1 MKDID
6 ALVSFCT
13 ELAELSRNI
22 ICSHPIQDMGH
33 EIKEDGSPVT
43 PVDRE
48 VEQRLRERIDARYP
62 YHGILGEEF
71 PNRDTDAERVW
82 VIDPIDG
89 TKQYATG
96 IPVYGTLIA
105 LAEARRFVLGVMD
118 FPATGDRWIGG
129 RDYPTCWNG
138 RPVTVAQCTGLC
150 RATVARGDSDR
161 GSAEEN
167 LGSSRL
173 TDAGSFSICGAGS
186 YGFAMVASGK
196 LDIAIDIGL
205 DPFDFAAPVAIVE
218 GAGGSATDWRGRPLT
233 LESQG
238 RTLFL
243 GNPDLLG
250 SVVDLLQA

>member
-1 MKDID
+1 MKEID
-6 ALVSFCT
+6 ELVAFSV
-13 ELAELSRNI
+13 ELADLSRSI
-22 ICSHPIQDMGH
+22 IRSHSILDVNH
-33 EIKEDGSPVT
+33 EIKDDGSPVT
-43 PVDRE
+43 SVDRE
-48 VEQRLRERIDARYP
+48 VEQRLRECIDARYP
-62 YHGILGEEF
+62 NHGIFGEEF
-71 PNRDTDAERVW
+71 LNRGTDAERVW

-138 RPVTVAQCTGLC
+138 QPVTAAQSTNLS
-150 RATVARGDSDR
+150 RATVALGDPNR

-167 LGSSRL
+167 FSSSRL
-173 TDAGSFSICGAGS
+173 ADAGSFRIYGAGS
-186 YGFAMVASGK
+186 YGYAMVASGK
-196 LDIAIDIGL
+196 IDISIDMGL
-205 DPFDFAAPVAIVE
+205 DPFDYAAPVAIVE

-243 GNPDLLG
+243 GNTDLLG
-250 SVVDLLQA
+250 SVVDLLRA

>member
-6 ALVSFCT
+6 ALVEFGV
-13 ELAELSRNI
+13 ELADLSRSI
-22 ICSHPIQDMGH
+22 IRSHSILDVSY
-33 EIKEDGSPVT
+33 EIKDDGSPVT

-48 VEQRLRERIDARYP
+48 IEKSLRDRIDARYP
-62 YHGILGEEF
+62 DHGILGEEF
-71 PNRDTDAERVW
+71 PSRATNAERVW

-96 IPVYGTLIA
+96 IPVYGTLIG
-105 LAEARRFVLGVMD
+105 LAEEGQFVLGVMD

-129 RDYPTCWNG
+129 RDYPTCWNS
-138 RPVTVAQCTGLC
+138 RPVTASQCIDLC
-150 RATVARGDSDR
+150 GATVAPGDPNR

-167 LGSSRL
+167 FGSSKL
-173 TDAGSFSICGAGS
+173 ADAGSFRVYGAGS

-196 LDIAIDIGL
+196 LDIAIDFGL

-218 GAGGSATDWRGRPLT
+218 GAGGSATDWCGRPLT

-243 GNPDLLG
+243 GNPALLG
-250 SVVDLLQA
+250 TVVELLQS